1 MPIQGLTDVATRQ
14 AKKDA
19 AKKKPAIEIAKGHR
33 QREGKMGRDLEN
45 KLRLTV
51 NYAPFAS
58 TLKKHYGVPNNDGD
72 FIVEQV
78 KVYLPYN
85 DIDRVCPTTMAAFGK
100 SGFKLAC
107 NRATITKRV
116 KETQTKEGLYRQLI
130 DVQELCP
137 MKDKPLAQKCPN
149 QCVRQAKLQVHVK
162 EIFDVGYMS
171 SAVIDFG
178 GMEDLGD
185 AGILAQMGEW
195 QDELGSLT
203 TSPFYWE
210 IDRGDGTGFV
220 CDRIPF
226 ILSRRKVSQ
235 KKPVITN
242 GVRTGNNF
250 VGVTWILDIQPD
262 PAWMDKYRLW
272 QYKQKQAAE
281 LKQSGFQLR
290 PSAIA
295 GLLHSSTPFNPND
308 VTLDAEV
315 VDVQED
321 YLAEPQP
328 VEPEDKPWMPVEK
341 EITSLSPVQREVLKA
356 EFERNSWQPKAVVIM
371 LREKFGV
378 SHGAELFDFHYSEVF
393 AIASDPN
400 QAKHWNELAEF

>member
-1 MPIQGLTDVATRQ
+1 MPIQGLTDATTRQ
-14 AKKDA
+14 AKKEA
-19 AKKKPAIEIAKGHR
+19 AKKKPALEIAKGHR
-33 QREGKMGRDLEN
+33 QRDGKMGRDLEN

-51 NYAPFAS
+51 NYAPFAL

-72 FIVEQV
+72 FIVDQI
-78 KVYLPYN
+78 KVYLPYD
-85 DIDRVCPTTMAAFGK
+85 DIDRVCPTTMAGYGK

-107 NRATITKRV
+107 DRATITKRV
-116 KETQTKEGLYRQLI
+116 KETQTKEGLYRQLV
-130 DVQELCP
+130 DVQEPCP

-162 EIFDVGYMS
+162 EIFDAGYMS

-178 GMEDLGD
+178 GFEDLGD
-185 AGILAQMGEW
+185 AGILAQLAEW

-210 IDRGDGTGFV
+210 IERGDGTGFV

-226 ILSRRKVSQ
+226 ILSRRKVNQ

-250 VGVTWILDIQPD
+250 VGVAWILDIQPD
-262 PAWMDKYRLW
+262 PEWMDKYRLW
-272 QYKQKQAAE
+272 QYKQKQAEE
-281 LKQSGFQLR
+281 LRQSGFQLR
-290 PSAIA
+290 PGAIA

-315 VDVQED
+315 FPVEEVEV
-321 YLAEPQP
+321 EPQP
-328 VEPEDKPWMPVEK
+328 TEPEDKPWMPPDK
-341 EITSLSPVQREVLKA
+341 AQQPMSPTQREVLKA
-356 EFERNSWQPKAVVIM
+356 EFDANGWTGKGVILM
-371 LREKFGV
+371 IQEKFGV
-378 SHGAELFDFHYSEVF
+378 THGSQLFSCQYTEVF